1 MQVLATEMFKIQ
13 RGLTLEIP
21 WETFASKTS
30 PYNLHKKDTFEKLCS
45 LCHGTELLSVLVS
58 KIWDLVQVELKQFES
73 TDSFKLRIKNW
84 IPVECPCRLCKTY
97 KIYIYQ
103 VEFP

>member
-45 LCHGTELLSVLVS
+45 LCHGTELL
-58 KIWDLVQVELKQFES
+58 
-73 TDSFKLRIKNW
+73 
-84 IPVECPCRLCKTY
+84 
-97 KIYIYQ
+97 
-103 VEFP
+103 